1 MLPLRQECR
10 FGPAGQ
16 RGSILVMAVVL
27 TFVLVITGLAF
38 LKFVDSE
45 VSAVDRVLDQRLA
58 MWACQAGIA
67 EGLANLQ
74 SHPEMWGKGKE
85 LGGAE
90 LLPGVEFRSEVNL
103 QSQGQELYSYGFEYW
118 IVATGEGDYS
128 HRGEPV
134 TGQIWFSTKV
144 NTFADYLYLTD
155 KEHDYLGTVIRFWG
169 PDTLDGKVHSN
180 DIIHL
185 QAVYGRPVFWKTVS
199 SCSTRF
205 DPDAS
210 YGQFFGWPEYRLP
223 ASKIYFPV
231 FAQEVRENA
240 YPGHFYNPG
249 QDWTW
254 IRFESNYYM
263 MRSSPDSGRTWF
275 PDTWEQALKVPLP
288 QRQAIFVNGNTWVE
302 TNPTVGLDGRVTLGC
317 SDTLF
322 IRNHIR
328 YAGADLQGD
337 VPETCDDCLGLISEK
352 WILVHDDAPYNIII
366 NAGLAAIGDQCSFS
380 IHRCYDYGYYNEKGT
395 LKIYGSIAQ
404 RYRGKVH
411 TTQYGGNRRGYVSK
425 KYNYDQR
432 FVINPPPHFIKV
444 APPVSLWIEKW
455 D

>member
-1 MLPLRQECR
+1 MRRDGALPITDQH
-10 FGPAGQ
+10 
-16 RGSILVMAVVL
+16 GSILVMAVVMTL
-27 TFVLVITGLAF
+27 VLVVTGLAF

-45 VSAVDRVLDQRLA
+45 VNSVDRALDRRLT
-58 MWACQAGIA
+58 MWACQAGIS

-74 SHPEMWGKGKE
+74 GHPELWGEGQE
-85 LGGAE
+85 LGGTE
-90 LLPGVEFRSEVNL
+90 LLPGVKFRSEASVRATR
-103 QSQGQELYSYGFEYW
+103 QELYSYGFEYW

-128 HRGEPV
+128 HHGDPV
-134 TGQIWFSTKV
+134 KGQIWYSTKV

-185 QAVYGRPVFWKTVS
+185 QAVQGRPVFYKTVS

-210 YGQFFGWPEYRLP
+210 FGQFFGQPPHRLP
-223 ASKIYFPV
+223 VSKIYFPV

-240 YPGHFYNPG
+240 APDHFYNPG
-249 QDWTW
+249 HRWTW
-254 IRFESNYYM
+254 VRFESSYYM
-263 MRSSPDSGRTWF
+263 MRSSPDSGTTWF
-275 PDTWEQALKVPLP
+275 PETWEETAKIPLP
-288 QRQAIFVNGNTWVE
+288 KRQAIFVNGVTWVE
-302 TNPTVGLDGRVTLGC
+302 TSSSVGLDGRVTLGS

-322 IRNHIR
+322 IRDHIR
-328 YAGADLQGD
+328 YAGSDYQGN

-352 WILVHDDAPYNIII
+352 WILVHDRAPYDITI

-380 IHRCYDYGYYNEKGT
+380 IHRCYNYNYTHEKGT
-395 LKIYGSIAQ
+395 LKVYGSIAQ

-444 APPVSLWIEKW
+444 APPVSLWIEFW